1 MLHEHEP
8 KIKKKNPITFILE
21 TTSQIKVK
29 ILIDSDKTID
39 ELIKF
44 YFDEI
49 KRPDLYGEQ
58 SIWFLINGKNIIPPY
73 PKESLNKLLVR
84 YDNCKIVKMI
94 VNDSEEL
101 IT

>member
-21 TTSQIKVK
+21 TTSQTKVK

-58 SIWFLINGKNIIPPY
+58 SICFLINGKNIIPPY
-73 PKESLNKLLVR
+73 PKESLDKLLDKI
-84 YDNCKIVKMI
+84 DNNKIVKMI
-94 VNDSEEL
+94 VNDSEEK
-101 IT
+101 IK